1 LLCFWKFR
9 TNFLYQKI
17 KEKETLNF
25 EQNLEESCDIKFEFC
40 DIEILAK
47 LSQNSANVVK
57 FYTRKKKLF
66 PNSFVPPKKKK
77 KKKKR
82 KRKKRKAKEKFA
94 PQINKFITLCVF
106 TTNKRAIWTS

>member
-1 LLCFWKFR
+1 MLCFWKFR

-66 PNSFVPPKKKK
+66 PNSFVPQKKKK
-77 KKKKR
+77 E
-82 KRKKRKAKEKFA
+82 RKKEKEKSA
-94 PQINKFITLCVF
+94 KQRKNLPPK
-106 TTNKRAIWTS
+106 